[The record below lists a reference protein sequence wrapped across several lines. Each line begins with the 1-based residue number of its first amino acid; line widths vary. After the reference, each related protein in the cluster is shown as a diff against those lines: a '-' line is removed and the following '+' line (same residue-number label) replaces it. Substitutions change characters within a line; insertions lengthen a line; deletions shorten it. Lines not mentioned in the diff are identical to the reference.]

1 MAGLITN
8 KSFTKVRIVLLLT
21 ENLRWTAH
29 NAALFIK
36 ALLPSGGELAF
47 QHQLRRFDL
56 AGCSGEAFSG
66 GLALWNN

>member
-1 MAGLITN
+1 MKKNGWPHYEQIFYSSKDCSIIN
-8 KSFTKVRIVLLLT
+8 I

-47 QHQLRRFDL
+47 QHQLR
-56 AGCSGEAFSG
+56 
-66 GLALWNN
+66 